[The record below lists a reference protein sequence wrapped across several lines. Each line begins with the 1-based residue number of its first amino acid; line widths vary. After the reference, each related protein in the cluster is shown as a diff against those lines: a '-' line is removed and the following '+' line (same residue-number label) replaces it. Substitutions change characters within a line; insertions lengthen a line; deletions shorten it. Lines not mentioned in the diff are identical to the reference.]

1 MSQFSINPANLK
13 ANVTNFT
20 MVEKVLKECQT
31 TIYDVSNNL
40 AIQSSAIQ
48 ILKGKVRECGNQ
60 VGANASAAKTMG
72 LSLEHI
78 VLKYGETEDKILN
91 NGGQIVSSIAS
102 VSTTVQNSLFTINTS
117 QPLIELEKK
126 LAEGSIDEKTYRAL
140 MLAMGLDQDT
150 RDAIDDVLKRN
161 VDMDTLGT
169 LVEKLG
175 ADSDA
180 VSIAKDIAKKKV
192 NIDTIV
198 KFLKGIGVKVDNDH
212 INAIKNWWE
221 MVWNREGIAGKMID
235 DYYSGPYIKY
245 EEKMQ
250 KGDYF
255 GAFVEYSKGL
265 IIIPTGVS
273 QVLSQTYIDKAKDRI
288 TSVTKKIDKL
298 IPNEIFPDVSKNI
311 GSWFD
316 KVKKDIWKPKASET
330 FGSAQVAGGGSGGGG
345 GSSWGPPSASSEPIA
360 GGGSGGGGGSSWG
373 APSVDSEPIFG
384 GYSGGGG
391 GSW

>member
-169 LVEKLG
+169 LAEKLG

-180 VSIAKDIAKKKV
+180 VSIAKDIM
-192 NIDTIV
+192 NNEIDYDTFDT
-198 KFLKGIGVKVDNDH
+198 FLKAIGVPEENRN
-212 INAIKNWWE
+212 IFKNTWD
-221 MVWNREGIAGKMID
+221 VVVNHEGVAGKMLD
-235 DYYSGPYIKY
+235 DYYAGPYVKY

-250 KGDYF
+250 KGDYL
-255 GAFVEYSKGL
+255 GALVEYSKGL
-265 IIIPTGVS
+265 IIIPSGVI
-273 QVLSQTYIDKAKDRI
+273 QVGSQTVIDGVKGAV
-288 TSVTKKIDKL
+288 TSVTKVIDKA

-316 KVKKDIWKPKASET
+316 KVKKDIWKPKKSKT
-330 FGSAQVAGGGSGGGG
+330 SGSAPVSGGGSGGGG
-345 GSSWGPPSASSEPIA
+345 GSSWGPASASSEPIA